1 MNKYNVAKK
10 LTNQK
15 LHALEAHII
24 TIRQR
29 SENIMQRHSD
39 LLKRKR
45 DLTQC
50 NGGSDIK
57 GSDKIH
63 LNVGGTQMHALR
75 ETLTKIKGSRLEA
88 LFSGRWEDK
97 LLRDE
102 QGRVFLDMDVRYFK
116 KIMDHL
122 HSMKTSKEGNDDEI
136 LNWPRLSDKH
146 EQNILDLYI
155 DLFHLRKAGNS
166 NNSHQPS
173 SLDKATNSNNDE
185 GESYV
190 DLPEAVENEAKELD
204 EVEKTLDDMEKEL
217 EEEEEFV
224 SFFTTTISQDQGSE
238 KGSDDDSD
246 DGISFASLTSDL
258 GSIVS
263 STCQQ
268 KSNHDITRS
277 PIVNLWIDGE
287 IISVQRSTLCIHKD
301 SYLAENFNDV
311 AWVKKHTVT
320 TEDGTKVVLMGYS
333 SVMLS
338 IINRLRLRSMM
349 VPEDKL
355 PNILEVNRVETV
367 EYVLSKLF
375 PGKEEVALSKMK
387 FLLDSEIV
395 EFKSENDQLVTWL
408 KEVNRTSEP
417 KLLYR
422 ASRDGWSTQSFHSRC
437 DDCSHTLVIV
447 ETNEGY
453 VFGGY
458 SDQSWGGTSGWKSS
472 SSNFLFSGLEW
483 CHAGFS
489 PSKMKVKSGKEEYA
503 VYVHPE
509 WGPRFGKPDM
519 GIGKN
524 NDMKQ
529 LYTNP
534 SSTYEKP
541 SRASNTF
548 LTGKKETGKWI
559 KNIIAEV
566 EVFGV

>member
-1 MNKYNVAKK
+1 
-10 LTNQK
+10 
-15 LHALEAHII
+15 
-24 TIRQR
+24 
-29 SENIMQRHSD
+29 MQRHSD

-355 PNILEVNRVETV
+355 PNILEVNKVLEPVENA
-367 EYVLSKLF
+367 LSKLF

-387 FLLDSEIV
+387 NIFDSEIIAS
-395 EFKSENDQLVTWL
+395 KSDYDQLMTWL

-422 ASRDGWSTQSFHSRC
+422 ASCDGWTTQSFHSRC

-458 SDQSWGGTSGWKSS
+458 SDQSWGGSGWKSS
-472 SSNFLFSGLEW
+472 SSNFLFSLK
-483 CHAGFS
+483 CHAGLS
-489 PSKMKVKSGKEEYA
+489 PTKMKVKSGHVGNA
-503 VYVHPE
+503 VFVHPE
-509 WGPRFGKPDM
+509 CGPRFANADM
-519 GIGKN
+519 GIGRN

-529 LYTNP
+529 LYNKP
-534 SSTYEKP
+534 NHRYEKP
-541 SRASNTF
+541 SGASDIF
-548 LTGKKETGKWI
+548 LTGKEY
-559 KNIIAEV
+559 V
-566 EVFGV
+566 